1 MPYENKINNCKHVYH
16 LFAVYHPKR
25 DFIIKKLKEHKI
37 HVNSNYPFP
46 IHKMNAYT
54 KVVLNKHLPI
64 SEKFAKGIFS
74 LPLYPKFKISNLLY
88 VTKTLKKI
96 LKKI

>member
-1 MPYENKINNCKHVYH
+1 
-16 LFAVYHPKR
+16 
-25 DFIIKKLKEHKI
+25 
-37 HVNSNYPFP
+37 
-46 IHKMNAYT
+46 MNAYT